1 MVGCVWVS
9 YVGIGCE
16 GLCEVF
22 KVWIVRGCV
31 RIVRGSVWFEKFVC
45 VGCEGLCGD
54 FQGI

>member
-1 MVGCVWVS
+1 MWVS

-22 KVWIVRGCV
+22 EVWVVRGCV